1 LKNNHIELKR
11 ILILGSNG
19 LVGISLV
26 KKLSKKY
33 HVFTTYHAKKTSKND
48 IKINLL
54 EEKTLENAFLIA
66 KPDIVVNLCNIY
78 KNLDYCEKNKKIV
91 MDINGKALKII
102 SKISNKY
109 NSFLIGF
116 SSDFVFDGKTGN
128 YKEDDQ
134 VSPINYY
141 GKTKAI
147 GEKNI
152 QENANDYCIIR
163 TSMIYGENKLRD
175 TLADMILN
183 KVRLGE
189 ELKLIND
196 QFMTPTH
203 LENFTKMLT
212 EIIEI
217 KYKGIIH
224 LAGPE
229 RMSRYDF
236 AKKLVSLSNFKNAS
250 LIPVSYNEFDFS
262 KKMPKDSSLNTQKAS
277 SLLHNTPEKVE
288 NSLKKYLKDI
298 S

>member
-1 LKNNHIELKR
+1 MNELKR
-11 ILILGSNG
+11 ILVLGSNG
-19 LVGISLV
+19 LVGIPLV
-26 KKLSKKY
+26 KNLSKKY
-33 HVFTTYHAKKTSKND
+33 SVFTTYHTKKTSVND

-54 EEKTLENAFLIA
+54 EENTLENAFSIA
-66 KPDIVVNLCNIY
+66 KPDIVINLCGIY
-78 KNLDYCEKNKKIV
+78 KNLDHCEKNKKNV
-91 MDINGKALKII
+91 MAINGKSLKTI

-116 SSDFVFDGKTGN
+116 SSDFVFDGKNGN

-134 VSPINYY
+134 ISPINYY
-141 GKTKAI
+141 GKTKAT

-163 TSMIYGENKLRD
+163 TSMIYGENKLRN

-183 KVRLGE
+183 KVNLGE

-196 QFMTPTH
+196 QFMTPTY
-203 LENFTKMLT
+203 LENFVKMLT

-217 KYKGIIH
+217 EFKGIIH

-236 AKKLVSLSNFKNAS
+236 AKKLISLSDFKNAS
-250 LIPVSYNEFDFS
+250 LIPAGFNEFDFS
-262 KKMPKDSSLNTQKAS
+262 KKMPKDSSLNTEKAS
-277 SLLHNTPEKVE
+277 SLLRNGPEKVE
-288 NSLKKYLKDI
+288 KSLKKYLKNVYD
-298 S
+298 

>member
-1 LKNNHIELKR
+1 MNDMKR
-11 ILILGSNG
+11 ILILGSNS
-19 LVGISLV
+19 LVGNSLV

-33 HVFTTYHAKKTSKND
+33 SVFTTYHTKKTNQD
-48 IKINLL
+48 DLKIDLQV
-54 EEKTLENAFLIA
+54 EETLKKAFLIS
-66 KPDIVVNLCNIY
+66 KPDIVINLCGIY

-91 MDINGKALKII
+91 MSINGKSLKTI

-116 SSDFVFDGKTGN
+116 SSDFVFDGKIGN
-128 YKEDDQ
+128 YKESDQ

-141 GKTKAI
+141 GKTKVI

-152 QENANDYCIIR
+152 LENANDYCIIR
-163 TSMIYGENKLRD
+163 TSMIYGKNQLRN
-175 TLADMILN
+175 TLADMILD
-183 KVRLGE
+183 KVKKGE

-196 QFMTPTH
+196 QFMTPTY
-203 LENFTKMLT
+203 LENFSKMLT

-217 KYKGIIH
+217 NYKGIIH

-229 RMSRYDF
+229 KMSRYDF
-236 AKKLVSLSNFKNAS
+236 AKKLISLSNFKNAS

-262 KKMPKDSSLNTQKAS
+262 KKMPRDSSLNTQKAS
-277 SLLHNTPEKVE
+277 SLLHNGPEKVE
-288 NSLKKYLKDI
+288 DSLKKYLKDV

>member
-1 LKNNHIELKR
+1 MKNKKK
-11 ILILGSNG
+11 ILILGSN
-19 LVGISLV
+19 SLIGNSLIG
-26 KKLSKKY
+26 KLNKKY
-33 HVFTTYHAKKTSKND
+33 TIFTTYHTKKINKND
-48 IKINLL
+48 LKIDLL
-54 EEKTLENAFLIA
+54 DIKTLEDAFA
-66 KPDIVVNLCNIY
+66 VSKPDIVINLCGVY
-78 KNLDYCEKNKKIV
+78 KNLDYCEKNKKFV

-102 SKISNKY
+102 SKISNQY

-116 SSDFVFDGKTGN
+116 SSDFVFDGKSGN

-141 GKTKAI
+141 GKTKAM

-163 TSMIYGENKLRD
+163 ASMIYGKNQLRN

-189 ELKLIND
+189 ELKIIND

-212 EIIEI
+212 EIIEM

-236 AKKLVSLSNFKNAS
+236 AKKLVSLSNFKDTF
-250 LIPVSYNEFDFS
+250 LLPVSYNEFDFS
-262 KKMPKDSSLNTQKAS
+262 KKMPKDSSLNTEKAI
-277 SLLHNTPEKVE
+277 SLLLNGPEKVE

-298 S
+298 L

>member
-1 LKNNHIELKR
+1 MKNKKK
-11 ILILGSNG
+11 ILILGSN
-19 LVGISLV
+19 SLIGNSLIG
-26 KKLSKKY
+26 KLNKKY
-33 HVFTTYHAKKTSKND
+33 TIFTTYHTK
-48 IKINLL
+48 KINKKDLKIDLL
-54 EEKTLENAFLIA
+54 DVKTLENAFVIS
-66 KPDIVVNLCNIY
+66 KPDIVINLCGVY
-78 KNLDYCEKNKKIV
+78 KNLDYCEKNKKFV

-102 SKISNKY
+102 SKISNQY

-116 SSDFVFDGKTGN
+116 SSDFVFDGKSGN

-141 GKTKAI
+141 GKTKAV

-163 TSMIYGENKLRD
+163 TSMIYGKNQLRN
-175 TLADMILN
+175 TLAGMILN
-183 KVRLGE
+183 KVRLEE
-189 ELKLIND
+189 ELKIIND

-236 AKKLVSLSNFKNAS
+236 AKKLVSLSNFKNTT

-262 KKMPKDSSLNTQKAS
+262 KKMPKDSSLNTEKAS
-277 SLLHNTPEKVE
+277 SLLLNGPEKVE
-288 NSLKKYLKDI
+288 SSLKKYLKNML
-298 S
+298 